1 MITITIN
8 KSEVLDE
15 VSKTTAYIGAKSQDA
30 ATYSRI
36 ATVKANDELL
46 EVYWQECRSGANIAL
61 SRWLVTD
68 SSTDDRYQASLQ
80 PSEAWMSSLQSAVG
94 ILLKSYFVNAILG
107 KWLAVCG
114 SAGAEGY
121 VQLAENA
128 LKSAQENMYKLRSPE
143 RP

>member
-30 ATYSRI
+30 ATYRRI

-46 EVYWQECRSGANIAL
+46 EGYWQECRSGANIAL
-61 SRWLVTD
+61 SRWLATD
-68 SSTDDRYQASLQ
+68 SSTDSRYQVSLQ
-80 PSEAWMSSLQSAVG
+80 PSLSWASALQCAVG
-94 ILLKSYFVNAILG
+94 ILLKSYFVNSILG

-128 LKSAQENMYKLRSPE
+128 LKSAQENMYQLRSPE